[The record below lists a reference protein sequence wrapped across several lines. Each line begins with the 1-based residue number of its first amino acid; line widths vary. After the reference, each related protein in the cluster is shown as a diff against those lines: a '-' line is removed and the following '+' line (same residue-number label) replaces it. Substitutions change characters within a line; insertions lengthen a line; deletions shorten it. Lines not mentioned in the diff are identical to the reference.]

1 MLKESIYHEEIIV
14 QNVYASNNRF
24 KIHDKTQKKSE
35 FFVASNY
42 NHSWKFQHPSFNN
55 KLINWMLLKRKTS
68 ALSKYTVREVNGKSE
83 WEKIFATRVF
93 NKALFQLSRKTNN
106 PDHKIGK
113 RTEQTFTKAD
123 IQIANKDVM
132 LNILEK
138 CKLPPP

>member
-83 WEKIFATRVF
+83 SGRKSSQHVYSTRHSF
-93 NKALFQLSRKTNN
+93 NSVGR
-106 PDHKIGK
+106 
-113 RTEQTFTKAD
+113 QTTQITK
-123 IQIANKDVM
+123 
-132 LNILEK
+132 
-138 CKLPPP
+138 